1 MLFLIGD
8 KMKTGILLKQF
19 LLAFFALFIGCIIS
33 ACGSGTSSSS
43 GGGSSA
49 PVELGVLSNGST
61 LYTSTSSFPISD
73 AGTPANGVLS
83 LSGGTLASYTISFG
97 ASVLQGT
104 QKAHANTARLQNT
117 DTNGIL
123 VAPSSCMMGTAGS
136 GYPQECAYAV
146 SASESTTVGTYL
158 VPVMAT
164 DSNGVVQNLGS
175 ITVLVSGTVTAGSRS
190 ITSYS
195 LNGTVGVITGTNI
208 AVEVPSGTD
217 VNSLVATYIT
227 TGASV
232 AVGSVT
238 QTNGTTPNNFTS
250 PVTYT
255 VTAANGLTKNYTVTV
270 TVASVSA
277 KSITAFSL
285 KGVAGVI
292 TGTNIAVE
300 VPYGTDV
307 DELVATFTTT
317 GEKVTVGTTQ
327 QTSGSSVNNFTSPVV
342 YTVTAADGTTQDY
355 TVTVTVA
362 SNSAKAITEF
372 DLDGTAGVITGT
384 SIAVEMPSGTAVDEL
399 IATFT
404 TTGEGVS
411 VGSTPQVSGQTANDF
426 TNPVTYTVT
435 AANGT
440 TQDYTV
446 TVTIEPSW
454 VDVGAAGF
462 SAGGA
467 QYTSLAFN
475 PSTNQPYVAYRDVAN
490 GNKVTVM
497 KFDGTSWVDVGTAG
511 FSAGEVQFISLAF
524 NPSTN
529 EPYVAYFDGGAPNL
543 GRATVMK
550 FDGTAWVNVGTAG
563 FSAGAVQYTSLAFNP
578 STNEPYVACSVGGD
592 SKVTVMKFD
601 GTSWVNVGT
610 AGFSA
615 GVVNYTSLAFNESTN
630 EPYVA
635 YRDGANSN
643 KATVMKFDGT
653 AWVNVGTAGFSAG
666 SAAFTSLEF
675 NPSTNQPYVAYED
688 AANGRKSTVMM
699 FNDTSWVN
707 VGTAGFSAGVV
718 NYTSLAFNESTNEPY
733 VAYLDAVN
741 GAKATVMKFNGSA
754 WVDVGAAGFSGG
766 AALYTS
772 LAFNPSTNQ
781 PYVAYL
787 DAVNGSK
794 ATVMKY

>member
-1 MLFLIGD
+1 
-8 KMKTGILLKQF
+8 MKPGTLLKQF

-97 ASVLQGT
+97 TSVLQGT
-104 QKAHANTARLQNT
+104 QKAHANIARLQNT

-123 VAPSSCMMGTAGS
+123 VTPSSCLMGTVGS
-136 GYPQECAYAV
+136 GNPQECAYAV

-195 LNGTVGVITGTNI
+195 LNGTAGVITGTNI

-277 KSITAFSL
+277 KAITEFSL
-285 KGVAGVI
+285 DGTAGVI
-292 TGTNIAVE
+292 TGTDIAIE
-300 VPYGTDV
+300 MPFGTDV

-355 TVTVTVA
+355 KVTVTVA
-362 SNSAKAITEF
+362 SNSAKAITAF
-372 DLDGTAGVITGT
+372 SLDGTDGVITGT

-426 TNPVTYTVT
+426 TSPVTYTVT
-435 AANGT
+435 AADGT
-440 TQDYTV
+440 TQNYTV
-446 TVTIEPSW
+446 TVTIELEW

-462 SAGGA
+462 SAGVA
-467 QYTSLAFN
+467 EYTSLAFN
-475 PSTNQPYVAYRDVAN
+475 PSTNEPYVAYRDAAN
-490 GNKVTVM
+490 GDKVTVM

-511 FSAGEVQFISLAF
+511 FSAGEAVQFISLAF

-529 EPYVAYFDGGAPNL
+529 EPYVAYFDGGAPNF
-543 GRATVMK
+543 GKATVMK
-550 FDGTAWVNVGTAG
+550 FDGTSWVNVGTAG
-563 FSAGAVQYTSLAFNP
+563 FSAGPVQYTSLAFNP
-578 STNEPYVACSVGGD
+578 STNEPYVACRVGGSGG

-635 YRDGANSN
+635 YQDGANSN

-653 AWVNVGTAGFSAG
+653 
-666 SAAFTSLEF
+666 
-675 NPSTNQPYVAYED
+675 
-688 AANGRKSTVMM
+688 
-699 FNDTSWVN
+699 SWVN
-707 VGTAGFSAGVV
+707 VGTTGFSAGAAA
-718 NYTSLAFNESTNEPY
+718 YTSLAFNESTNEPY
-733 VAYLDAVN
+733 VAYRDSAN
-741 GAKATVMKFNGSA
+741 SNKATVMKFNGTS
-754 WVDVGAAGFSGG
+754 WVDVGAAGFSSGETTSTSLAFNELTNEPYVAYQDAANSYKATVMKFDGTSWVNVG
-766 AALYTS
+766 AAGFSAGIAEYTS

-781 PYVAYL
+781 PYVAYMDFEN
-787 DAVNGSK
+787 DAK

>member
-1 MLFLIGD
+1 
-8 KMKTGILLKQF
+8 MKPGILLKQF

-83 LSGGTLASYTISFG
+83 LSGGTLASYTVSFG

-104 QKAHANTARLQNT
+104 QRAHANTTRLQNT

-123 VAPSSCMMGTAGS
+123 VTPSSCLMGTVGS
-136 GYPQECAYAV
+136 GNPQECAYAV

-190 ITSYS
+190 ILSYS
-195 LNGTVGVITGTNI
+195 LNGTAGVITGTNI

-217 VNSLVATYIT
+217 VSSLVATYIT

-277 KSITAFSL
+277 NEITKFSL
-285 KGVAGVI
+285 DGTAGVI
-292 TGTNIAVE
+292 TGTDIAVE
-300 VPYGTDV
+300 MPAGTDINE
-307 DELVATFTTT
+307 ELIATFTTT
-317 GEKVTVGTTQ
+317 GNSVTVAGVPQISGTTA
-327 QTSGSSVNNFTSPVV
+327 NNFTSPVV
-342 YTVTAADGTTQDY
+342 YTVTAA
-355 TVTVTVA
+355 
-362 SNSAKAITEF
+362 N
-372 DLDGTAGVITGT
+372 
-384 SIAVEMPSGTAVDEL
+384 
-399 IATFT
+399 
-404 TTGEGVS
+404 
-411 VGSTPQVSGQTANDF
+411 GS
-426 TNPVTYTVT
+426 
-435 AANGT
+435 

-446 TVTIEPSW
+446 TVTIEPEW

-462 SAGGA
+462 SAGDA

-475 PSTNQPYVAYRDVAN
+475 PSTNQPYVAY
-490 GNKVTVM
+490 
-497 KFDGTSWVDVGTAG
+497 
-511 FSAGEVQFISLAF
+511 QSLA
-524 NPSTN
+524 
-529 EPYVAYFDGGAPNL
+529 DG
-543 GRATVMK
+543 
-550 FDGTAWVNVGTAG
+550 VGKA
-563 FSAGAVQYTSLAFNP
+563 
-578 STNEPYVACSVGGD
+578 
-592 SKVTVMKFD
+592 TVMKFD

-615 GVVNYTSLAFNESTN
+615 GVSDYTSLAFN
-630 EPYVA
+630 P
-635 YRDGANSN
+635 
-643 KATVMKFDGT
+643 
-653 AWVNVGTAGFSAG
+653 
-666 SAAFTSLEF
+666 
-675 NPSTNQPYVAYED
+675 
-688 AANGRKSTVMM
+688 
-699 FNDTSWVN
+699 
-707 VGTAGFSAGVV
+707 
-718 NYTSLAFNESTNEPY
+718 STNEPY
-733 VAYLDAVN
+733 VAYLDGAN
-741 GAKATVMKFNGSA
+741 GRKATVMMFDGTS
-754 WVDVGAAGFSGG
+754 WVDVGAAGFSAGI
-766 AALYTS
+766 AEYTS

-781 PYVAYL
+781 PYVAYM
-787 DAVNGSK
+787 DIMNDGK